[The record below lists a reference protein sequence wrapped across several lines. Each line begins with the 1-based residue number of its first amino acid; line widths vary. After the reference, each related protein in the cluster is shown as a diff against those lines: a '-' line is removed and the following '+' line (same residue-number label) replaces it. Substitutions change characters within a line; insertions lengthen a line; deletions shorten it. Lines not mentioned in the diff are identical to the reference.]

1 MATKS
6 WLRNNSID
14 FEERNVSTNDKYLKE
29 LVQQGYRTT
38 PVVVKGNR
46 VVVGYS
52 PGVLAKTFGA

>member
-14 FEERNVSTNDKYLKE
+14 FEERNVSTNAEYLEE
-29 LVQQGYRTT
+29 LVQQGFRTT

-46 VVVGYS
+46 VVGGDS
-52 PGVLAKTFGA
+52 PSVLAKTFGA

>member
-1 MATKS
+1 MATKV
-6 WLRNNSID
+6 WLQNNSID
-14 FEERNVSTNDKYLKE
+14 FEERNVSTNHEYLEE

-52 PGVLAKTFGA
+52 PAVLAKTFGA

>member
-1 MATKS
+1 MATKV
-6 WLRNNSID
+6 WLQNNSID
-14 FEERNVSTNDKYLKE
+14 FEERNVSTNHEYLEE

-52 PGVLAKTFGA
+52 PTVLAKTFGA

>member
-14 FEERNVSTNDKYLKE
+14 FEERNVSTNAEYLEE
-29 LVQQGYRTT
+29 LVQQGFRTT

-52 PGVLAKTFGA
+52 PSVLA